1 MTMRRIDRK
10 RLYEVEKLGQNVD
23 VSPSTAMKNA
33 LISATQHREGHKLIT
48 DMVFDFGATGAGLK
62 TKALGVGDV
71 VGTSAA
77 SHLCTITDSVFG
89 VVTQIETIV
98 LESISDGTLVDYDL
112 MLAGDGVLDGHASS
126 GNDGVLGANATGEV
140 LIKADISAD
149 NGKHTLTAYN
159 AEDLKNKFL
168 YLTAGAA
175 TGQKASAVIDCTNA
189 TVGNLADGVDTIRL
203 INSDGST
210 GVLFVAEDDTIFS
223 GAAQANKFNIDS
235 LGTPANLAT
244 SLKLAIDNNAA
255 FTAVIT
261 ESTKVTV
268 THAASTATSNHQA
281 GYLLND
287 DPQAPNGIVIGE
299 FTGGID
305 DGVAISSGKMMI
317 RVTGFVAPADL

>member
-23 VSPSTAMKNA
+23 VSPSTAMKSA

-112 MLAGDGVLDGHASS
+112 MLATS
-126 GNDGVLGANATGEV
+126 NDGVLGANATGEA
-140 LIKADISAD
+140 LIKADISAA

-189 TVGNLADGVDTIRL
+189 IVGNLADGVDTIRL
-203 INSDGST
+203 INSDGSA

-223 GAAQANKFNIDS
+223 GTAQANKFNIGS

-244 SLKLAIDNNAA
+244 SLKLAIDDDAA

>member
-62 TKALGVGDV
+62 TKALGAGDV

-112 MLAGDGVLDGHASS
+112 MLAGDGDLDGHASS
-126 GNDGVLGANATGEV
+126 GNDGVLGANATGEA
-140 LIKADISAD
+140 LIKADISAA

-168 YLTAGAA
+168 YLTAGAT
-175 TGQKASAVIDCTNA
+175 TGQKGSALIDCSAVVIGNLTNA
-189 TVGNLADGVDTIRL
+189 VDTIRL
-203 INSDGST
+203 IQSDGAT
-210 GVLFVAEDDTIFS
+210 AVNIVAKS
-223 GAAQANKFNIDS
+223 GTDYDAARDAGFFGIGNNPI
-235 LGTPANLAT
+235 TPAHIAESIAT
-244 SLKLAIDNNAA
+244 ALNAA
-255 FTAVIT
+255 PFSAAV
-261 ESTKVTV
+261 EDVNKVRV
-268 THAASTATSNHQA
+268 THAAASINSNHDN
-281 GYLLND
+281 YLVND
-287 DPQAPNGIVIGE
+287 DPQASNGIVVGA

-305 DGVAISSGKMMI
+305 DGAAISSGKMMI